1 MVNLYTDTFPCCR
14 FEDYVGQLEAATA
27 VAGLSAEKER
37 APAVKDRKEL
47 AAIQEVQLLPCFVYR
62 HHAKKSVKL
71 WRVDVEMSDCHWHF
85 WLFCQKLSNS
95 IE

>member
-1 MVNLYTDTFPCCR
+1 MHFLCCS

-47 AAIQEVQLLPCFVYR
+47 AAIQEVKILSCFVDGYN
-62 HHAKKSVKL
+62 AK
-71 WRVDVEMSDCHWHF
+71 DCTIWQCHSS
-85 WLFCQKLSNS
+85 L
-95 IE
+95 

>member
-1 MVNLYTDTFPCCR
+1 MLDMRSNSVLGIWCGSRLLCWICILTHFPCCR

-47 AAIQEVQLLPCFVYR
+47 AAIQEVQLLP
-62 HHAKKSVKL
+62 
-71 WRVDVEMSDCHWHF
+71 
-85 WLFCQKLSNS
+85 
-95 IE
+95 

>member
-1 MVNLYTDTFPCCR
+1 MPCCS

-47 AAIQEVQLLPCFVYR
+47 AAIQEVQPLPCFVYR
-62 HHAKKSVKL
+62 QNVKSQRTCGDASCL
-71 WRVDVEMSDCHWHF
+71 IAF
-85 WLFCQKLSNS
+85 
-95 IE
+95 

>member
-1 MVNLYTDTFPCCR
+1 MMAVNMEAAVTMFDLALVCTLMHFLCCS

-47 AAIQEVQLLPCFVYR
+47 AAIQEV
-62 HHAKKSVKL
+62 
-71 WRVDVEMSDCHWHF
+71 
-85 WLFCQKLSNS
+85 
-95 IE
+95 